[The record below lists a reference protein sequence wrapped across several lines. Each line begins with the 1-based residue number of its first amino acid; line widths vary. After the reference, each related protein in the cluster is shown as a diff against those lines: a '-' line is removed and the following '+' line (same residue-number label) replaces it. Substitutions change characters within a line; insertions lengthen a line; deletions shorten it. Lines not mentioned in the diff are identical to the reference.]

1 MSTES
6 SHPGPKHSTAT
17 AATSAAG
24 KTTGPA
30 APQAPGLD
38 PDASIG
44 RLVHGATMDISTL
57 IRGEVELA
65 KLELRASVKS
75 GGVGVIFFI
84 LAGVLFLYALT
95 FAFISA
101 AEGLSN
107 VVPRWAAF
115 LIVFAAI
122 FLVAILIAFIGYRMV
137 KKVRAPTRTIET
149 TRDTVAYLRNPTQT
163 P

>member
-6 SHPGPKHSTAT
+6 SHPSPKHSTAT
-17 AATSAAG
+17 AAPTAAG
-24 KTTGPA
+24 NPVP
-30 APQAPGLD
+30 APQAPALD

-65 KLELRASVKS
+65 KLELRASIKS
-75 GGVGVIFFI
+75 GGVGVVFFI

-101 AEGLSN
+101 AEGLTN
-107 VVPRWAAF
+107 VVPRWLAY
-115 LIVFAAI
+115 LIVFLAI
-122 FLVAILIAFIGYRMV
+122 FVVAVVIAFIGYRMV

-149 TRDTVAYLRNPTQT
+149 TKDTVAYLRHPTQAS
-163 P
+163 